1 VNVSLRPAELAEVAL
16 ALQRAC
22 GIVFS
27 DRHGP
32 PIRSGFAQ
40 AASALGIDPRAL
52 LERVRTGD
60 PDALRALVEG
70 SVVGETY
77 FARHPEQ
84 FEALRVVMRGEPR
97 DRPFRVW
104 CAGCASGEEAYTMAA
119 LLLEEGRRTPGSILA
134 TDVSQAAIEAARRG
148 RYGPWSLRGLA
159 APSRDRWLRPEDGEW
174 SVTPELRD
182 LVVFRR
188 HNLVTDPPPS
198 HGFDVVFCRN
208 VLIYFDRPTVDG
220 VVRRLFDAV
229 LPGGIVA
236 FAPAEN
242 IFAEPLGF
250 ERMEHL
256 GGALWRKSRTRKRA
270 RRGPPAE
277 PGRPA
282 ARSRP
287 PPPPPAP
294 AAPIAA
300 ARDEATREPEREPLL
315 EEARRAASEGRWLEA
330 EREAA
335 RVGEE
340 HLRPEPF
347 LFAAAAAE
355 ARGDVP
361 AAVAWLG
368 RALFLDPGH
377 VVARA
382 TLVPLLERTGNH
394 KEAARARRQALDA
407 LDSVPDDRLMPG
419 IEPVAA
425 GALRAAL
432 AAPPRPEVHW

>member
-1 VNVSLRPAELAEVAL
+1 MNVSLRPAELTEVAL

-27 DRHGP
+27 DRSGP
-32 PIRSGFAQ
+32 PLRSGFAQ
-40 AASALGIDPRAL
+40 AASALGIDAPAL
-52 LERVRTGD
+52 LSRVRTGD
-60 PDALRALVEG
+60 PAALRALVEG
-70 SVVGETY
+70 TVVGETY

-84 FEALRVVMRGEPR
+84 FEALRAVMRGKPR
-97 DRPFRVW
+97 DRPFHVW

-119 LLLEEGRRTPGSILA
+119 LLLEEGRRAPASILG
-134 TDVSQAAIEAARRG
+134 TDVSQTAIEAARRG

-159 APSRDRWLRPEDGEW
+159 TPSRERWLRREDGEW
-174 SVTPELRD
+174 SVVPELRD
-182 LVVFRR
+182 LVVFRK

-236 FAPAEN
+236 LAPAEN
-242 IFAEPLGF
+242 LFAEPLGF
-250 ERMEHL
+250 ERMEHA
-256 GGALWRKSRTRKRA
+256 GGALWRKTRPRRRA
-270 RRGPPAE
+270 RREPEAALRGPAGRGRPPA
-277 PGRPA
+277 
-282 ARSRP
+282 
-287 PPPPPAP
+287 PPPAP
-294 AAPIAA
+294 AAEPIAG
-300 ARDEATREPEREPLL
+300 ARDEAARRPEHDPL
-315 EEARRAASEGRWLEA
+315 EEAHRAASEGRWLDA

-355 ARGDVP
+355 ARADLT

-368 RALFLDPGH
+368 RALFLDPRH

-382 TLVPLLERTGNH
+382 TLVPLLERMGNH
-394 KEAARARRQALDA
+394 RGAARARRQALEA
-407 LDSVPDDRLMPG
+407 LGAIPDDRLLPG

-432 AAPPRPEVHW
+432 SASPRSEVPW